1 MEGAFIAKR
10 YTTEMGTVAIYDQP
24 LILAWLHTDRIRL
37 GIAKARNIRVLRCFN
52 FGRRPVTNE
61 YQFAAPEKFDDLAF
75 GDGRKVEIN
84 RRAGCNRCRIWRHL
98 ADKRPNGRC
107 QADRTGGACRY
118 KEKIASRGFGRGRC
132 VSCCHFVIL
141 APSAPSAGL
150 REEMF
155 ASVIPEFGWRRWLP
169 SRSSNVIDRYRSQK
183 LPISRRHVT

>member
-1 MEGAFIAKR
+1 MMTWRPPLWPSAWMARASASVPPEVNTTSADALTASAKP
-10 YTTEMGTVAIYDQP
+10 A
-24 LILAWLHTDRIRL
+24 
-37 GIAKARNIRVLRCFN
+37 CS
-52 FGRRPVTNE
+52 
-61 YQFAAPEKFDDLAF
+61 
-75 GDGRKVEIN
+75 DGPSLPSSSISPSTAMR